1 MTSPG
6 GLNLPIVSNN
16 FACNNSP
23 MNDYTKTG
31 AGSAGGNGADSAFV
45 EEREVAIPNAT
56 AISNPND
63 SDVGAE
69 KMPNSKS
76 YADITMNRPP
86 RRPDLA
92 AHRFHSLRPTK
103 EGEQFSLK
111 VPQHLYAQEVSKE
124 FSHAIIGRLLLR
136 KGDKPQPALL
146 LKAELHKIW
155 KLESEWQLIPLGKG
169 YYTLAFRTP
178 EDKTRAKA
186 KPVWELSCGHVRLRE
201 WSKHF
206 DPFKEHS
213 SMANVWVRIHYL
225 PIEYWHPEI
234 LAGIGRYIG
243 HPIKIDGAS
252 ARRDFGQFARL
263 LIELDMSKS
272 FPTTLL
278 IDNDTFSFYVEF
290 TYENLPFYCSKCK
303 LTGHPTEKCRK
314 ISVKKV
320 VEDDVQDR
328 NQQPLVKNGKQ
339 WQPISGDARDEREH
353 EQETAKGDRSV
364 EVGSRREDIQ
374 VSPAR
379 LDPGCYSLQK
389 NDHQKQLG
397 LPVSAS
403 NNSFALLDNEGTE
416 LLEEPEQQRRP
427 VNISA
432 IHDGHIS
439 EEVSDEDE
447 EVNYD
452 SSGKYVSTTDDI
464 AVNNALKAQRL
475 EQILAIA
482 KAPMPET
489 VAPAKR
495 RGRPSKQ
502 EQAARAAENTAN
514 RPADT
519 TIKSRLRNTGDTS
532 RTFVIDKSNRDSA
545 LAMESVAK
553 ESWAEEVERSGAA
566 SANINQF

>member
-31 AGSAGGNGADSAFV
+31 AGLAGGNGADSAFV

-63 SDVGAE
+63 SDVGADN
-69 KMPNSKS
+69 MPKSKS
-76 YADITMNRPP
+76 
-86 RRPDLA
+86 
-92 AHRFHSLRPTK
+92 
-103 EGEQFSLK
+103 EQFSLK

-124 FSHAIIGRLLLR
+124 FSHAIIGRLFLR

-169 YYTLAFRTP
+169 YYTLVFRTP

-206 DPFKEHS
+206 DPFKENS

-278 IDNDTFSFYVEF
+278 IDNDSFSFYVEF
-290 TYENLPFYCSKCK
+290 TYENLPYYCSKCK
-303 LTGHPTEKCRK
+303 LTGHPIEKCRK
-314 ISVKKV
+314 ISVKKTV
-320 VEDDVQDR
+320 VEEDVQDR
-328 NQQPLVKNGKQ
+328 SQMPLVKNGKQ
-339 WQPISGDARDEREH
+339 WQPISGDARDER
-353 EQETAKGDRSV
+353 
-364 EVGSRREDIQ
+364 
-374 VSPAR
+374 
-379 LDPGCYSLQK
+379 
-389 NDHQKQLG
+389 
-397 LPVSAS
+397 
-403 NNSFALLDNEGTE
+403 
-416 LLEEPEQQRRP
+416 
-427 VNISA
+427 
-432 IHDGHIS
+432 
-439 EEVSDEDE
+439 
-447 EVNYD
+447 
-452 SSGKYVSTTDDI
+452 
-464 AVNNALKAQRL
+464 
-475 EQILAIA
+475 
-482 KAPMPET
+482 
-489 VAPAKR
+489 
-495 RGRPSKQ
+495 
-502 EQAARAAENTAN
+502 
-514 RPADT
+514 
-519 TIKSRLRNTGDTS
+519 
-532 RTFVIDKSNRDSA
+532 
-545 LAMESVAK
+545 
-553 ESWAEEVERSGAA
+553 
-566 SANINQF
+566 